1 MTAGQGVAVNVE
13 VGTNGVGPTVPVA
26 LGVQVGEGNGV
37 RVGRRET
44 GVDKGDVAKLGTQ
57 AVNPNT
63 APSTTIRKR

>member
-37 RVGRRET
+37 KVGRGET
-44 GVDKGDVAKLGTQ
+44 GVDRGDVARLGAQ
-57 AVNPNT
+57 ATNPTMRAN
-63 APSTTIRKR
+63 TTIGQR